1 MDAAGLLAVA
11 APVGVAPQELPDEGM
26 VPGLLDG
33 VGDVAEVPERPLA
46 VADAPVDD
54 EDRAL
59 DDGRRSFSAFAFWFC
74 VLSWFLRLRTYLS
87 VSRRVCPSYNAP

>member
-11 APVGVAPQELPDEGM
+11 APVGVAPQELPDEGV

-46 VADAPVDD
+46 VADAAVDD

-59 DDGRRSFSAFAFWFC
+59 DDGRDGQPAEELGADELEDLLALELACVRRPSEGRS
-74 VLSWFLRLRTYLS
+74 V
-87 VSRRVCPSYNAP
+87 